1 MEQSKE
7 NIIKYH
13 QRKRKKHKIKLAITA
28 IVFAV
33 IGAMM
38 IGKYYELSE
47 KNLVSYTENS
57 EAKYTVNLIENEF
70 YEEEYLEE
78 GLDVISN
85 LIKNIDTEFKYNLDL
100 QEELEYKYSYKIT
113 SEIKV
118 KEESK
123 SNLLY
128 ETKQDLINKEEQ
140 ELKSNKLEITEKVN
154 IDYKE
159 YSEQVKKLIEAYKLY
174 NTKSELHINL
184 YLNVINKATDE
195 QINKTEKVATVAMPL
210 ATRTVEININENIKN
225 EQGVIKSQPN
235 QYENL
240 EYVLVA
246 GILILIISVIIFVKL
261 IKYILDTRSAEKM
274 YDDELKKIMFDYKSY
289 IQKINNKIDYQDYK
303 VIKIDT
309 FKEML
314 GMREE
319 LQSPILM
326 YTEDNRKTT
335 FIMINEKLLFE
346 YVLEAKLIREKLI
359 AKSKE
364 KANKKKK

>member
-1 MEQSKE
+1 
-7 NIIKYH
+7 
-13 QRKRKKHKIKLAITA
+13 
-28 IVFAV
+28 
-33 IGAMM
+33 
-38 IGKYYELSE
+38 
-47 KNLVSYTENS
+47 
-57 EAKYTVNLIENEF
+57 
-70 YEEEYLEE
+70 
-78 GLDVISN
+78 
-85 LIKNIDTEFKYNLDL
+85 
-100 QEELEYKYSYKIT
+100 
-113 SEIKV
+113 
-118 KEESK
+118 
-123 SNLLY
+123 
-128 ETKQDLINKEEQ
+128 
-140 ELKSNKLEITEKVN
+140 
-154 IDYKE
+154 
-159 YSEQVKKLIEAYKLY
+159 
-174 NTKSELHINL
+174 
-184 YLNVINKATDE
+184 
-195 QINKTEKVATVAMPL
+195 MPL